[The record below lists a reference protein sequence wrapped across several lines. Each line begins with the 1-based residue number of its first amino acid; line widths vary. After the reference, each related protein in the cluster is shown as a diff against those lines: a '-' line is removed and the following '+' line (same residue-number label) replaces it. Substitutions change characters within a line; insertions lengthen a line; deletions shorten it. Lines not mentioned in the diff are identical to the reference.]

1 MKLFK
6 KFFFLLGIL
15 TLSIGSIAI
24 GSASLEKGIKGDA
37 AVGSFSCSSFTSLK
51 GTLGESGFE
60 YEAKQ
65 NTGRYKPYLKNGTM
79 TLYGLGSLFQ
89 IFPSLG
95 TNEII
100 RSVKLFSSKKSAN
113 DFIVYEGVYYGYA
126 WIKEHPEWD
135 ADGTCLITIPED
147 QNIDSFWIETA
158 NNHDCVLY
166 LSGIEIVTGVD
177 TSIRRVDCNEI
188 PNATR
193 KTVYL
198 ADDVFEPAG
207 WQVTATLP
215 DGSLKDV
222 TSEVVWGPS
231 PLTAG
236 MTKVFGT
243 YYFKDHY
250 GNGDGRKCVTIEG
263 ITVYPHYITEVFIE
277 KLPDKTSYFVGEA
290 FSTRGLKVTAKWNH
304 GPNTDVTDYVDI
316 NPSHGTEFE
325 DKDISDALPINVKY
339 RSFPKITFYV
349 KVSLMSIQDIH
360 DNYPANKNYEGRTEG
375 TITRLFYDELGEVC
389 FTMQSGN
396 SAIQVRHVSGLEFIP
411 PANLLGRKIR
421 ISSYIRDLAGAP
433 YLEAWRYTLFNPGEG
448 EVVAPYSVDEKT
460 FSEATLKGMG
470 ARLVNI
476 KGLKYESGSLINE
489 SSEISDISLKL
500 GNKSVVLNSPLL
512 VTANTL
518 QEETKMFFSKLGAY
532 GSFDFNGPL
541 GWNNGPQLLLVNFL
555 DLSSKDITAVDTLVS
570 ALRMSSNVEGQCQ
583 TLFPEV
589 QKIHDSFSPEQLA
602 MFENNEPYKAAKER
616 YYQWRN
622 NYKTSDIGNQNVF
635 TFSNSSRLLVIS
647 LSCGSIVV
655 LGSLLLLLQ
664 FFKHKR
670 QED

>member
-1 MKLFK
+1 M
-6 KFFFLLGIL
+6 
-15 TLSIGSIAI
+15 
-24 GSASLEKGIKGDA
+24 
-37 AVGSFSCSSFTSLK
+37 
-51 GTLGESGFE
+51 
-60 YEAKQ
+60 
-65 NTGRYKPYLKNGTM
+65 
-79 TLYGLGSLFQ
+79 
-89 IFPSLG
+89 
-95 TNEII
+95 
-100 RSVKLFSSKKSAN
+100 
-113 DFIVYEGVYYGYA
+113 
-126 WIKEHPEWD
+126 
-135 ADGTCLITIPED
+135 
-147 QNIDSFWIETA
+147 
-158 NNHDCVLY
+158 
-166 LSGIEIVTGVD
+166 
-177 TSIRRVDCNEI
+177 
-188 PNATR
+188 
-193 KTVYL
+193 
-198 ADDVFEPAG
+198 
-207 WQVTATLP
+207 
-215 DGSLKDV
+215 
-222 TSEVVWGPS
+222 
-231 PLTAG
+231 
-236 MTKVFGT
+236 
-243 YYFKDHY
+243 
-250 GNGDGRKCVTIEG
+250 
-263 ITVYPHYITEVFIE
+263 
-277 KLPDKTSYFVGEA
+277 
-290 FSTRGLKVTAKWNH
+290 
-304 GPNTDVTDYVDI
+304 
-316 NPSHGTEFE
+316 
-325 DKDISDALPINVKY
+325 
-339 RSFPKITFYV
+339 SFPKITFYV

-375 TITRLFYDELGEVC
+375 TITRLFSDELGEVC

-396 SAIQVRHVSGLEFIP
+396 SAIQVRHVSGLESIP

-664 FFKHKR
+664 FLKHKR